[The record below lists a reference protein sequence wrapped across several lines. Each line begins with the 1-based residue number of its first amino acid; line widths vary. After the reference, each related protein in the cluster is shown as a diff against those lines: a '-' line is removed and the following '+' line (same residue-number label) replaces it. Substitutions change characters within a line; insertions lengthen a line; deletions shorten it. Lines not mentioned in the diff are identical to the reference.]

1 MNECKNAK
9 NTSYLIIS
17 SYWSFLGAVNMNCTL
32 LNDTKETY
40 APLVNGPTLPG
51 VGIKIVEPCVYI
63 MQQYS
68 HIILI
73 TE

>member
-9 NTSYLIIS
+9 NTSYLMIS

-40 APLVNGPTLPG
+40 PLPVNAPTLPG
-51 VGIKIVEPCVYI
+51 VGIKIIEPCV
-63 MQQYS
+63 
-68 HIILI
+68 HILCNSVH
-73 TE
+73 TF